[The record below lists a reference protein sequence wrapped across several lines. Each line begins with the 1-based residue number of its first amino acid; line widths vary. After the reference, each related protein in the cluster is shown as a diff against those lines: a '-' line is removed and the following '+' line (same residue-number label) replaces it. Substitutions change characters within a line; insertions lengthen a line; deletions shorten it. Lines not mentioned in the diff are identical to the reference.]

1 MRNYVNERYGG
12 ANGALS
18 FWKANHWYAN
28 GGEVDKPTL
37 AWIGEDPNYA
47 KEFIINPAKD
57 SADLLIQKAIA
68 AREQYKP
75 TPSAQNYSSNNNS
88 TGRFVTQTDLNQLIN
103 KINERPVKVNS
114 ILDGK
119 QVGHSVDQ
127 TNAGTL
133 KRKLY
138 TARRA

>member
-1 MRNYVNERYGG
+1 M
-12 ANGALS
+12 S
-18 FWKANHWYAN
+18 FWKAHNWYAN

-37 AWIGEDPNYA
+37 AWIGEDPSYA

-57 SADLLIQKAIA
+57 TADALIEKATL
-68 AREQYKP
+68 AREQYRPASAVP
-75 TPSAQNYSSNNNS
+75 TSSGSSSSN
-88 TGRFVTQTDLNQLIN
+88 RYVTKSDLTDLVD
-103 KINERPVKVNS
+103 KINNRPVKVDS
-114 ILDGK
+114 YLDGK